1 VKFTI
6 KKLFVVGITLLSV
19 SQFSYAGSVKS
30 CETARTDWSNKSYD
44 YGDASGYGEA
54 CHDTNAWQQLG
65 RATTKEN
72 GVVTAIELQ
81 GDSGTTNDSVS
92 KNRGWNAETSQKS
105 TDQGDNGVRWRIKNE
120 DGTWSSWGKDELTQ
134 GQTVEFKFVVQR
146 SDEGN
151 HQFDQLKA
159 WVDWNGNGIFEN
171 DGSETLIDEKWY
183 KVADSF
189 SDGNSLGNQGGGF
202 NNDPLVNNGTNNS
215 IRNSDVT
222 ITNVRVIKQIPYD
235 AAIEDVW
242 LRARIICEN
251 SLTHSDRNNNIFLP
265 TGYYHQG
272 EVEDYKLAINH
283 VPEPTT
289 LLVFASALFGLMLN
303 RKKSA

>member
-1 VKFTI
+1 MKLTI

-19 SQFSYAGSVKS
+19 SNISYAGTVKS
-30 CETARTDWSNKSYD
+30 CNTGGSYD
-44 YGDASGYGEA
+44 YGDATGYGEA

-65 RATTKEN
+65 RATTKDDN
-72 GVVTAIELQ
+72 KVVNRIDLQ
-81 GDSGTTNDSVS
+81 GDSGTTNDTISE
-92 KNRGWNAETSQKS
+92 NRGWNAETSQKAK
-105 TDQGDNGVRWRIKNE
+105 DQGDNGVRWRVKNT
-120 DGTWSSWGKDELTQ
+120 DGTWSSWGRDELAQ

-146 SDEGN
+146 SVEGN

-189 SDGNSLGNQGGGF
+189 AAGNTSGNQGGGY
-202 NNDPLVNNGTNNS
+202 NNDSLVNGGVHNS

-303 RKKSA
+303 RKKSV